1 MDFLSIDWWPSGAA
15 GVLLLFLLPAGPGAT
30 LGILV
35 GKNAGLAPLAIAGL
49 YIAGDVIRAAYFD
62 PLLRIVGR
70 CGSRRSWSRRVAAQL
85 ASLATRTH
93 LGPGRFGQ
101 LSGLTLVSFG
111 GGFTVGSIALANA
124 GINRA
129 LAWFGVVLG
138 DVAWFGFK
146 LAAALGLSSVFG
158 DDRLVFVAVA
168 VLAMAAGP
176 SARRLRGP
184 ARGMRPGVSASSS
197 PPR

>member
-1 MDFLSIDWWPSGAA
+1 MAFLSIDWWPSGGA

-49 YIAGDVIRAAYFD
+49 YITGDVIRAVYFD
-62 PLLRIVGR
+62 PLLRIAGR
-70 CGSRRSWSRRVAAQL
+70 CGSRWSWSRTVAAHL
-85 ASLATRTH
+85 AGLAARTH

-101 LSGLTLVSFG
+101 VSGLTLVSFG

-138 DVAWFGFK
+138 DVTWFGFK
-146 LAAALGLSSVFG
+146 VAAALGLSSVVG
-158 DDRLVFVAVA
+158 DDRLIFVAIA
-168 VLAMAAGP
+168 ALAMAAGP
-176 SARRLRGP
+176 SARRLRGL
-184 ARGMRPGVSASSS
+184 AGGLRPGVSASSP